1 MRARLTLLVWFVALL
16 AGCSSDDDR
25 GVVINNPTA
34 PTPPPV
40 VINTIEFRV
49 VGNASSVRIRHVNPV
64 DGLSQ
69 VSTVLPFV
77 VSLRTDQAAMF
88 LSLEV
93 LPLSYP
99 PGLLFPFLSVQIF
112 VNGVLFREGSS
123 ADLLMLP
130 ISVSGTWRR

>member
-1 MRARLTLLVWFVALL
+1 MSARLTLLVCFVALL

-25 GVVINNPTA
+25 GVVINNPVA
-34 PTPPPV
+34 PPPV

-69 VSTVLPFV
+69 VSTVLPFI
-77 VSLRTDQAAMF
+77 VSLRTEQSAMF